1 MEQTAAAAAY
11 KRNIARERQ
20 HTWPHCVPPTLLTGN
35 LAGHRAPSGHH
46 PPPPA
51 SLPTCLRADPPVL
64 PTPQVPL
71 HPLPFHPLLIH
82 SLFIHPSVTR
92 PLRLPTSQFH
102 LHQITYILWAG
113 REREYWW
120 WWSVPHW
127 DDVFHSI
134 IGIKGCASL
143 SVNHGHCVFW
153 FPPPQPKTTRYTDM
167 LQLGLWAPLISC
179 IFSINFLIF

>member
-1 MEQTAAAAAY
+1 MEQTAAAAAAY

-71 HPLPFHPLLIH
+71 HPPPFHPPLIH

-102 LHQITYILWAG
+102 LHQITYILWAESTDDSDQCPTG
-113 REREYWW
+113 MMSSTLLLELK
-120 WWSVPHW
+120 SVHL
-127 DDVFHSI
+127 
-134 IGIKGCASL
+134 C
-143 SVNHGHCVFW
+143 
-153 FPPPQPKTTRYTDM
+153 Q
-167 LQLGLWAPLISC
+167 
-179 IFSINFLIF
+179 